1 MLKTRELGRLKNGS
15 IQLLSLI
22 FTCVL
27 FHSCIQVDEDPYNRC
42 PSPKPANAIG
52 IKQVFFSPYKNQRYA
67 TVSDT
72 VAFSEF
78 GYNFQLDLKLIEN
91 ALQNESSPAYP
102 LVCEETFRI
111 KNISNLAVILTTP
124 FAGLPVGTDISYAL
138 ITPDGKNISQLKIFD
153 DVIVYFGAKLT
164 LKPTTISQLKS
175 RIFVFFKD
183 GSSAFLDATSPYM
196 TPN

>member
-1 MLKTRELGRLKNGS
+1 MLKIGKLGRWKNGS
-15 IQLLSLI
+15 IQLLSLLFASVI
-22 FTCVL
+22 

-67 TVSDT
+67 TASDT
-72 VAFSEF
+72 VPFSEF

-91 ALQNESSPAYP
+91 PLQTESSPAYP

-111 KNISNLAVILTTP
+111 ENISNLAVILTSP

-138 ITPDGKNISQLKIFD
+138 LSPDGKNIAQLKTFD
-153 DVIVYFGAKLT
+153 QVSVYFGAKLT

-183 GSSAFLDATSPYM
+183 GSSAFLDATSPYL

>member
-1 MLKTRELGRLKNGS
+1 MLKIGDMRWLKNKGTR
-15 IQLLSLI
+15 LLG
-22 FTCVL
+22 L
-27 FHSCIQVDEDPYNRC
+27 FFAFATFQSCIQVEEDPYNRC

-67 TVSDT
+67 SASDT
-72 VAFSEF
+72 VPFSEF

-91 ALQNESSPAYP
+91 PLQTESSPAYP

-111 KNISNLAVILTTP
+111 ENISNIAVILTAP
-124 FAGLPVGTDISYAL
+124 FAGLPTGADISYAL
-138 ITPDGKNISQLKIFD
+138 ITPDDKNISQLKTFD
-153 DVIVYFGAKLT
+153 QVSIYFGAKLT
-164 LKPTTISQLKS
+164 LKPNTISQLKS

-183 GSSAFLDATSPYM
+183 GSGSFLDATSPYL